1 MGDRIK
7 REIKSAFQ
15 ILVGVKG
22 GNTKKKKKSGKP
34 GVKAPGE
41 IHVTI
46 PGEIHVTISARS

>member
-22 GNTKKKKKSGKP
+22 GNKKIKKSGKP

-46 PGEIHVTISARS
+46 SARS